1 MEGSTSVVTALTNA
15 FTTVASDMSSAIAGV
30 LPIALGVAGG
40 ILVIF
45 LGWKLFKRLTK

>member
-1 MEGSTSVVTALTNA
+1 MEGTATINSALTSA
-15 FTTVASDMSSAIAGV
+15 FTTVAADMMEAVAGV